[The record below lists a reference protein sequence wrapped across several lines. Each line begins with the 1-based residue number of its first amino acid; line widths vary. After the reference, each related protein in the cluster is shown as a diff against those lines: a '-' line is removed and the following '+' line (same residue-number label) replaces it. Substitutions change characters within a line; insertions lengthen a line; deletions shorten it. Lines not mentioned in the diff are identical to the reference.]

1 PAAYLPDMVQ
11 TPKKT
16 KPRLFLVDAYALIYR
31 AFFALIQRPLIT
43 TRGENTSAAYGFTRW
58 LLKIMN
64 EHDPDYVA
72 VVVDAGTSQ
81 RKERYPEYKATREKM
96 PDELRTTLPRIWSI
110 IEGFRIP
117 IITLADHE
125 ADDVIA
131 TMALQ
136 AVKQDVEA
144 VIVSGDKDFYQLI
157 RPGISLLN
165 PGRGGNA
172 MVEEEWID
180 TRNASERLGVP
191 PHQVADYL
199 ALIGDS
205 SDNIPGA
212 RGIGPKTA
220 AQLIAQFGSVEQIL
234 ERADEVTHKRSREA
248 LIACADDIRLSKEL
262 VTILEDLPVELKLA
276 ELRVQAPDRDRLRQ
290 LFVDLEFHTLVR
302 DYAPTE
308 EATAR
313 EYPRKYSAVAD
324 TAGVA
329 DLVRRARELGY
340 IAIDIETSSSSPLRG
355 ELVGISI
362 GFVPG
367 EAFYL
372 PLRHRS
378 AGLGLDD
385 VETRNLPPLDSQ
397 SMRPLVDLLED
408 PGIRKIGHNLKHDL
422 LVLRRVGIELRGLD
436 FDTMVA
442 SYVLDPG
449 RRDHDVDSLA
459 LALFDMRTTTLEE
472 LCGKGK
478 DRVSIAEC
486 SVERVT
492 EYAGEDVDVTLRL
505 AAKLQPQLPEL
516 ALERLYREIEMP
528 LIPVLAAM
536 EGAGIRIDP
545 VFFNRYRNKLAQDLH
560 LLQEEI
566 FKLAGHAFNI
576 SSPPQL
582 RTVLFDELK
591 LPVARKTKTGYS
603 TDAAVLEELAQ
614 QGHPLPR
621 LLLEYRQIDKLKGTY
636 ADALPALVNPETGRI
651 HTTFNQVVAATGR
664 LSSSDPNLQNIPIRT
679 DLGVE
684 IRKGFIPADGFVFVA
699 ADYSQIELRI
709 LAHLSRD
716 ELFMEPFLKGI
727 DVHKQTAAVVFGV
740 DLENVSGQMRGAAK
754 TINFATVYGIG
765 PMALSQKLGTRV
777 AEAKTF
783 IEQYFKR
790 FPGVRRY
797 LDDQI
802 EHARKHGFVE
812 TLIGRRRYIPEI
824 HSNNYNM
831 REFGARAATN
841 APVQGSAADIIKIAM
856 INIQRTIEEQQ
867 LRTRMLLQVHDELVF
882 EVPESEVADARV
894 MVKQLM
900 ESALQLRVPL
910 EVATGVG
917 NNWYECK

>member
-1 PAAYLPDMVQ
+1 MVQ

-16 KPRLFLVDAYALIYR
+16 RPRLFLIDAYALIYR

-72 VVVDAGTSQ
+72 VVVDAGTSA
-81 RKERYPEYKATREKM
+81 RSERYPAYKATREKM

-117 IITLADHE
+117 IITLPDHE

-131 TMALQ
+131 TLALRGLDQ
-136 AVKQDVEA
+136 GVES
-144 VIVSGDKDFYQLI
+144 VVVSGDKDFYQLI

-180 TRNASERLGVP
+180 TSNASERLGVP
-191 PHQVADYL
+191 PHHVVDYL

-220 AQLIAQFGSVEQIL
+220 IQLITQFGAVEQIL
-234 ERADEVTHKRSREA
+234 ERANEVTNKRSREA
-248 LIACADDIRLSKEL
+248 LIESADEIRLSKEL
-262 VTILEDLPVELKLA
+262 VTILCNLPVELKLD
-276 ELRVQAPDRDRLRQ
+276 ELKVREPDRDRLRQ
-290 LFVDLEFHTLVR
+290 LFIDMEFHTLVR

-308 EATAR
+308 EQTIR
-313 EYPRKYSAVAD
+313 EYPRNYQAVSDPAAVAR
-324 TAGVA
+324 
-329 DLVRRARELGY
+329 LVERARNLGFV
-340 IAIDIETSSSSPLRG
+340 AIDIESTSTQPMRG
-355 ELVGISI
+355 QLVGISMA
-362 GFVPG
+362 FEPS

-372 PLRHRS
+372 PFGHRS
-378 AGLGLDD
+378 SGLGLDD
-385 VETRNLPPLDSQ
+385 TQRHNLPPLDSQ
-397 SMRPLVDLLED
+397 EMRPLVDLLED
-408 PGIRKIGHNLKHDL
+408 AGARKIGHNLKHDL
-422 LVLRRVGIELRGLD
+422 LAMRRAGVTLRGLE
-436 FDTMVA
+436 FDTMIA

-449 RRDHDVDSLA
+449 RRDHDLDSLA
-459 LALFDMRTTTLEE
+459 LGMFDMRTTTLDE

-478 DRVSIAEC
+478 ERVSIAEC
-486 SVERVT
+486 AVERVT
-492 EYAGEDVDVTLRL
+492 EYAGEDVDVTIRLEQLLRP
-505 AAKLQPQLPEL
+505 KLPEL
-516 ALERLYREIEMP
+516 ALERLYRDIELP
-528 LIPVLAAM
+528 LISVLAAM
-536 EGAGIRIDP
+536 EAAGIRIDLP
-545 VFFNRYRNKLAQDLH
+545 FFTRYRNKLAHDLQ

-566 FKLAGHAFNI
+566 FKLAGHEFNI
-576 SSPPQL
+576 NSPPQL

-603 TDAAVLEELAQ
+603 TDAGVLEELAT
-614 QGHPLPR
+614 QGHQLPR
-621 LLLEYRQIDKLKGTY
+621 LLLEFRQIDKLKGTY
-636 ADALPALVNPETGRI
+636 ADALPLLVNPETGRI
-651 HTTFNQVVAATGR
+651 HTSFNQAVAATGR

-679 DLGVE
+679 ELGVE
-684 IRKGFIPADGFVFVA
+684 IRKGFIPADGFVFVT
-699 ADYSQIELRI
+699 ADYAQIELRI
-709 LAHLSRD
+709 LAHMSRD
-716 ELFMEPFLKGI
+716 ELFREPFTRGI
-727 DVHKQTAAVVFGV
+727 DVHRQTAAVVFGV
-740 DLENVSGQMRGAAK
+740 ELEQVTSQMRGAAK

-765 PMALSQKLGTRV
+765 PMALSQKLGTSV

-797 LDDQI
+797 LDEQI

-812 TLIGRRRYIPEI
+812 TLSGRRRYIPEI

-841 APVQGSAADIIKIAM
+841 APVQGTAADIIKIAM
-856 INIQRTIEEQQ
+856 INIQNVIEQRG

-882 EVPESEVADARV
+882 ETPESEIDEARALI
-894 MVKQLM
+894 KELM
-900 ESALQLRVPL
+900 ESALPLDVPL

-917 NNWYECK
+917 QNWYECK